1 MKGVES
7 IYTSGE
13 MAIKVGSAGKGRIG
27 LGRRPKVLGRIT
39 VKYREALARS
49 TEVLARAIVESER

>member
-1 MKGVES
+1 MKRVES

-13 MAIKVGSAGKGRIG
+13 MAIKAGSAGKSRIG
-27 LGRRPKVLGRIT
+27 SGRRPKVLGRIT
-39 VKYREALARS
+39 VRYHEVLARS

>member
-13 MAIKVGSAGKGRIG
+13 MAIDAGSAGKGQIG
-27 LGRRPKVLGRIT
+27 SGRQPKVLGRIT
-39 VKYREALARS
+39 VR
-49 TEVLARAIVESER
+49 